1 MIGITSAV
9 ALNEIVNA
17 PGDFVSQ
24 APYLV
29 VSRVDWIQTRYLF
42 VRSNVLAGV
51 EAAEASPLI
60 TNRAYVEQDP
70 SRTAQGPN
78 SPIEIP
84 ILRLQASRGSKIA
97 ELRADGSVEDSDGY
111 ESDVT
116 LREDQD
122 HLDIYD
128 CLYAQAPLGEWAPL
142 YTLGKAG
149 RARVA
154 AAHVAAEKEAAAST
168 TRYVPGQLDYDT
180 LELLPPPTASNSAA
194 GKQLMKRLDEVRATL
209 ADTPNVEL
217 GWHMDMQRVD
227 NMFQW
232 IVEMHSFP
240 ADLPL
245 TKDMLAAGVTSVV
258 LELRFLDT
266 FPFTPPFVRVVRPQL
281 LPFSHG
287 GGGHVTVGGA
297 LCMELLTS
305 DGWLPSL
312 DAANVLLQ
320 VRVALCDEE
329 PRPARLAAGAAAGQG
344 YGMREAIDGYVRA
357 CNAHGWK
364 APAGFVEAL
373 RRGCVR

>member
-24 APYLV
+24 TPFLV
-29 VSRVDWIQTRYLF
+29 VSQLDWIQTRYLF
-42 VRSNVLAGV
+42 VRSTVLAGMQAD
-51 EAAEASPLI
+51 EADPLI

-70 SRTAQGPN
+70 LRTAQGPT
-78 SPIEIP
+78 SLIEIP
-84 ILRLQASRGSKIA
+84 IQRFQASRGSKIA
-97 ELRADGSVEDSDGY
+97 EPQADGSVEGADGY

-122 HLDIYD
+122 HLHIYD
-128 CLYAQAPLGEWAPL
+128 CLYAQAPLPL
-142 YTLGKAG
+142 YTLGKEG

-154 AAHVAAEKEAAAST
+154 AAHEADAKEAAAST
-168 TRYVPGQLDYDT
+168 TRYVPGKLDYDT

-209 ADTPNVEL
+209 AGTPNVEL

-232 IVEMHSFP
+232 IIEMHSFP

-320 VRVALCDEE
+320 VRMALCDEE
-329 PRPARLAAGAAAGQG
+329 PRPARLAPGAAAGRG

-373 RRGCVR
+373 RRGCVG